1 LHINL
6 FDYRNSLHVG
16 RPSDLGTTPHFSL
29 SKAGNFNTKQ
39 TDLMYS
45 LRIHFEQAEMA
56 ALYSR
61 LGEVLD
67 ARSRKKSKPTILG
80 IADQILK
87 EKKP

>member
-1 LHINL
+1 MHINL
-6 FDYRNSLHVG
+6 VDYRNKFHVG
-16 RPSDLGTTPHFSL
+16 IIHYLGTTPHFSL
-29 SKAGNFNTKQ
+29 SKAGNLVTKQ

-45 LRIHFEQAEMA
+45 LRIHFDQAEME

-67 ARSRKKSKPTILG
+67 ARGRKKSKAGILRV
-80 IADQILK
+80 ADQILK